1 MIKTIFF
8 DMGGVLIDLSLS
20 RCKASFEALGFENV
34 DELLG
39 TGQHSGFFGMLE
51 GGEIDEAEFCRLCRE
66 RCTRD
71 ITDDQ
76 AADALSSLLGTVPP
90 EKIAYLRELKD
101 RYPLY
106 VLSNNNPINV
116 RKTFHIF
123 EDCGLPFDD
132 VFAGAFYS
140 HELKVQK
147 PAPGIFRAAI
157 EATGYDPSEILFV
170 DDSAVNAE
178 GAAAVGL
185 NAVHYIPGTDLR
197 AAIENKLAELNK

>member
-1 MIKTIFF
+1 
-8 DMGGVLIDLSLS
+8 MGGVLIDLSVS
-20 RCKASFEALGFENV
+20 RCKASFMALGFDNV
-34 DELLG
+34 DELIG
-39 TGQHSGFFGMLE
+39 TSQHNGFFCMLE
-51 GGEIDEAEFCRLCRE
+51 GGEIDEPEFCRLCRE
-66 RCTRD
+66 HCSRE

-116 RKTFHIF
+116 RRTFHIF

-132 VFAGAFYS
+132 VFTGAFYS

-157 EATGYDPSEILFV
+157 EATGYDPRKSSSLTTRLSMSKAPPL
-170 DDSAVNAE
+170 SAS
-178 GAAAVGL
+178 
-185 NAVHYIPGTDLR
+185 IPSITFP
-197 AAIENKLAELNK
+197 AQISVPPSKTSSPS

>member
-1 MIKTIFF
+1 
-8 DMGGVLIDLSLS
+8 MGGVLIDLSVS
-20 RCKASFEALGFENV
+20 RCKASFMALGFDNV
-34 DELLG
+34 DELIG
-39 TGQHSGFFGMLE
+39 TSQHNGFFCMLE
-51 GGEIDEAEFCRLCRE
+51 GGEIDEPEFCRLCRE
-66 RCTRD
+66 HCSRE

-90 EKIAYLRELKD
+90 EKIDYLRELKD

-116 RKTFHIF
+116 RRTFHIF
-123 EDCGLPFDD
+123 EGCGLPFDD
-132 VFAGAFYS
+132 VFTGAFYS

-170 DDSAVNAE
+170 DDSAVNVE

-185 NAVHYIPGTDLR
+185 NALHYIPGTDLR